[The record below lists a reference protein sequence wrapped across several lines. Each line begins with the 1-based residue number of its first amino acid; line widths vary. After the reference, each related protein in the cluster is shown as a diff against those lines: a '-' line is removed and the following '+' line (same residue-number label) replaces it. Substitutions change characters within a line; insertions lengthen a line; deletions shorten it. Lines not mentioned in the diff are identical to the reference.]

1 MERIRICTCLR
12 PDGRKCGAEV
22 SGSPYRCPYHGL
34 LADGMT
40 EIQPERD
47 INVMRTSADTVD
59 DDFARKLKLLAEG
72 KPIF

>member
-12 PDGRKCGAEV
+12 PDGRKCGSEV

-40 EIQPERD
+40 EIRTERD
-47 INVMRTSADTVD
+47 ITALRTSADID
-59 DDFARKLKLLAEG
+59 DDFARKLKMLAEG
-72 KPIF
+72 KSIF

>member
-1 MERIRICTCLR
+1 MERIRICTCVR
-12 PDGRKCGAEV
+12 PDGTKCGAEV

-40 EIQPERD
+40 EIQTERD
-47 INVMRTSADTVD
+47 ITVRRTSLDTAD
-59 DDFARKLKLLAEG
+59 DDYARKLKMLAEG